1 MTETAVSASSSERPA
16 PVRVAIVEDH
26 QLLSA
31 SLSVALSAEGYEPV
45 VAPLEEGV
53 PPPSFFRGVSPEVT
67 LLDLDLGGA
76 GSGKGVISSA
86 TVAGSKV
93 IVVSATSDEADIGEC
108 LELGACGFVS
118 KSAPYEELL
127 GAVTAL
133 LSGGELTPEG
143 ERDRLVR
150 CARQRRVAVEKAL
163 APFHQLSHRE
173 AEILRQLMAGKSVER
188 IASESVVSE
197 ATVRTQVRA
206 ILVKLGVRSQLE
218 AVAMAARAGWQ
229 LTG

>member
-1 MTETAVSASSSERPA
+1 MTEAAVSAPSSECPV

-31 SLSVALSAEGYEPV
+31 SLSAALRAEGYEPV
-45 VAPLEEGV
+45 VAPLGQGV
-53 PPPSFFRGVSPEVT
+53 PSPSFFFEVSPEVT
-67 LLDLDLGGA
+67 LLDLDLGEA
-76 GSGKGVISSA
+76 GSGKGAILPA
-86 TVAGSKV
+86 TEAGSKV
-93 IVVSATSDEADIGEC
+93 IVVSGTNDEADIGEC
-108 LELGACGFVS
+108 LELGASGFVS
-118 KSAPYEELL
+118 KAAPYDELL

-133 LSGGELTPEG
+133 LSGGELTPRE
-143 ERDRLVR
+143 ERNRLLR
-150 CARQRRVAVEKAL
+150 CSRERRAAVENAL
-163 APFHQLSHRE
+163 APFRQLSHRE
-173 AEILRQLMAGKSVER
+173 AEILRQLMAGNSVER

-229 LTG
+229 PTG